1 MWLIETTTGSFT
13 TDAPRKILA
22 LIEQMPDFISA
33 CKISLTYPPSKADL
47 KAYISARW
55 TSRELGN
62 ILYIPSSKIRHWM
75 NENSTA
81 WAIDRQTFDEIMV
94 MDAEPKS

>member
-1 MWLIETTTGSFT
+1 MWLIETTAGSFT

-55 TSRELGN
+55 TSRELSE

-75 NENSTA
+75 NENSIPV
-81 WAIDRQTFDEIMV
+81 IDRQTFDEIMF
-94 MDAEPKS
+94 MDAEPRR